1 MTDRPAIR
9 CAACSG
15 PVAPGAVRCAFCG
28 SQLAQAACPACLAL
42 IPSGARHCAACGK
55 PVAEL
60 AEAAAPAMACP
71 ACRGDLGSVQAGEVP
86 LRPCLACGGIWV
98 ARQDF
103 EALARTRESRDV
115 FLGSPFGRAPDNP
128 VATDP
133 SVVRY
138 RPCPSCGKLM
148 NRMNYARI
156 SGVILDA
163 CREDGLWFDQD
174 ELRKVVQFIET
185 GGLDRAARRERE
197 SAAQAAPVSSAPGGA
212 DPFGA
217 LQGGTVEVPLLVGEL
232 LWDAAR
238 LAVRLLK

>member
-1 MTDRPAIR
+1 MKEREAIR

-42 IPSGARHCAACGK
+42 IPEGARHCAACGR

-60 AEAAAPAMACP
+60 AESPAPPMSCP
-71 ACRGDLGSVQAGEVP
+71 ACRGALGSVLAGEVP

-98 ARQDF
+98 ARENF

-115 FLGSPFGRAPDNP
+115 FLGSPLGQAPAQP
-128 VATDP
+128 AAVDP
-133 SVVRY
+133 TEVHY

-197 SAAQAAPVSSAPGGA
+197 AAVRAPPVPTQTGGPGTFPALEGTSA
-212 DPFGA
+212 D
-217 LQGGTVEVPLLVGEL
+217 VPALVGEL

-238 LAVRLLK
+238 LAVRLLR

>member
-1 MTDRPAIR
+1 MKDRPAIR

-42 IPSGARHCAACGK
+42 IPAGARHCAACGK

-60 AEAAAPAMACP
+60 PESAAPAMACP
-71 ACRGDLGSVQAGEVP
+71 ACRNALGSVLAGEVP

-98 ARQDF
+98 ARPDF
-103 EALARTRESRDV
+103 ETLARTRESRDV
-115 FLGSPFGRAPDNP
+115 FLGSPLGQAPAQP
-128 VATDP
+128 PPLDP
-133 SVVRY
+133 TAVRY

-156 SGVILDA
+156 SGVIIDA

-174 ELRKVVQFIET
+174 ELRKVVQFIES
-185 GGLDRAARRERE
+185 GGLDRASRRERE
-197 SAAQAAPVSSAPGGA
+197 AAARAPAPAVQMAGV
-212 DPFGA
+212 DPFGSLA
-217 LQGGTVEVPLLVGEL
+217 GGSADVPVLVGEL

-238 LAVRLLK
+238 LAARLMR